1 MPPTAKRTA
10 PPPTMSV
17 TIPTNA
23 NGILARIK
31 PVVNDASGM
40 LMSLYGPPKSG
51 KTRFACTFPKPLLI
65 IGTED
70 GTKSIMGI
78 AGVDF
83 VKLNKCEEV
92 MELVNSGFLTN
103 YKTVVL
109 DNGTGFRDMRIK
121 EILKL
126 DTLPVQKGWGFASRS
141 EWGECSM
148 SIKKMLAPLLQLG
161 KDRVLNVVCI
171 AQEADLNSRDEGGSS
186 QDNDL
191 IKPRIGPALGKSV
204 CDWLNAECD
213 YIGQLVVRHGT
224 RESQVQAI
232 KDGPVSTIK
241 ERTGMIEYSLRV
253 KPNGVH
259 DCGFRV
265 SLGVKIKDEFLNL
278 TDTTDG
284 YERLVKLI
292 LGEGGGET

>member
-10 PPPTMSV
+10 PPTMSV
-17 TIPTNA
+17 TLPSS
-23 NGILARIK
+23 GVLSRIK
-31 PVVNDASGM
+31 PVSTDPTGM
-40 LMSLYGPPKSG
+40 LMVLYGIAKSG

-70 GTKSIMGI
+70 GTKSLMGI
-78 AGVDF
+78 TGVDF
-83 VKLNKCEEV
+83 VKLNKCEEM
-92 MELVNSGFLTN
+92 MEIVSSGFLTN
-103 YKTVVL
+103 YKTVVF
-109 DNGTGFRDMRIK
+109 DNGTGFRDMRIS
-121 EILKL
+121 EILRL
-126 DTLPVQKGWGFASRS
+126 DKLPVQKGWGFATR
-141 EWGECSM
+141 EQWGECSM
-148 SIKKMLAPLLQLG
+148 SMKKMLAPLLQLG
-161 KDRVLNVVCI
+161 KDRILNVVCI
-171 AQEADLNSRDEGGSS
+171 AQEADLNSKEEGGSGNV
-186 QDNDL
+186 DDL
-191 IKPRIGPALGKSV
+191 IKARIGPALGKSTTN
-204 CDWLNAECD
+204 WLNAECD

-224 RESQVQAI
+224 KETEVQSI

-292 LGEGGGET
+292 LGES